1 MYTQVYQISFMVK
14 SVQQHNVLS
23 VQSIFVICAS
33 GPEKAR
39 VRMSSVIGH
48 VFILT
53 KYFRGT
59 ESSCGV
65 PTRCAMAPV
74 TLSFLPPNPKFLL
87 KTREFRGNQHKTSYT
102 TLRCHPARYSLKYI
116 PNRLCQQRQHR
127 SISRYFFS
135 RGVMVKTANSSTFT
149 FGQRWKCL
157 ARASSLST
165 PLQV

>member
-1 MYTQVYQISFMVK
+1 MFCLCNLYSWLVRVK
-14 SVQQHNVLS
+14 WRKHELES
-23 VQSIFVICAS
+23 
-33 GPEKAR
+33 P
-39 VRMSSVIGH
+39 SVIGH
-48 VFILT
+48 VCIFT

-87 KTREFRGNQHKTSYT
+87 KKREFRGNHQHKTSYT

-116 PNRLCQQRQHR
+116 PNRLCQQRRYR

-149 FGQRWKCL
+149 FGQRWKWL
-157 ARASSLST
+157 VRASSLST